1 MLFKDYM
8 KANRW
13 NYGTLAKELNVNRIT
28 IANWDNRVTAPTV
41 YQAKKLADLLG
52 VKLDELLE
60 EENKGE
66 K

>member
-1 MLFKDYM
+1 MLFKEHM

-28 IANWDNRVTAPTV
+28 IANWDYKVTAPTV

-52 VKLDELLE
+52 IKLDELLKE
-60 EENKGE
+60 EIIGD
-66 K
+66 